1 MGSGAPERLKRS
13 GRPELVRVAP
23 ERSAPSRKRRP
34 HRNAGATQTTSAQLR
49 CPHQKTVLLFQHRR
63 RADECKSKDAH
74 PERRR
79 QQARVR
85 DWPEAG
91 LVASGKPALVLA
103 KPVQSARAGPRS
115 KHRTLRRISFGQR
128 AASAPLIIGGVA
140 GSPAEGG
147 LVKPQSGLDSRGR
160 RSPITD

>member
-91 LVASGKPALVLA
+91 LVALGLA
-103 KPVQSARAGPRS
+103 CARAC
-115 KHRTLRRISFGQR
+115 Q
-128 AASAPLIIGGVA
+128 A
-140 GSPAEGG
+140 GSECARGRDQNTAPCADLIRSVCDNSPAQYQGRCGFSRRRG
-147 LVKPQSGLDSRGR
+147 LVKPQSGLNSRGR